1 MAIAQETAGPP
12 RRDLAWYRAQSR
24 TPALVAF
31 ALGALALL
39 LTTIGLAVVLV
50 VQGLTPWES
59 LALGFKS
66 NEFSTVGIAGIVTGV
81 LAMASGF
88 FFFRQMPT
96 KVSREAAVAGAVLG
110 LQAAAI
116 GAIAVWFGESATVE
130 DFVRNYLDLERI
142 GPEID
147 AFVNGAKNT
156 VVLAVTSQF
165 FGILLGLVLSVLAVS
180 KRSVVRAPARAYINF
195 FRGTPLVWQLVMF
208 GIGIPIGLQI
218 NIPTYTAAVVVFS
231 LNTAAYAAEVF
242 RAGIQSIE
250 RGQLEAARGLGMS
263 QLQALRYA
271 VIPQAVRRVIPPLM
285 NEFVILIKDTSLVLI
300 LGLTA
305 GQRDLMSVGNFL
317 QNNTFNPSF
326 LVATALG
333 YLIITLPAIRLVN
346 ILERKLRSGL
356 VGVTA

>member
-1 MAIAQETAGPP
+1 MAVVEQGSPP
-12 RRDLAWYRAQSR
+12 KRDFAWYRSESR
-24 TPALVAF
+24 TPSVIVF
-31 ALGALALL
+31 FLGA
-39 LTTIGLAVVLV
+39 IGLALVTVGAVAVLWLG
-50 VQGLTPWES
+50 GLTPS
-59 LALGFKS
+59 DNLILGFKS
-66 NEFSTVGIAGIVTGV
+66 NEFTGVNVFGIVGGV
-81 LAMASGF
+81 LSLVGGF
-88 FFFRQMPT
+88 AIFSRMPT
-96 KVSREAAVAGAVLG
+96 KVSREQAIAGAVLG
-110 LQAAAI
+110 GQAI
-116 GAIAVWFGESATVE
+116 VLGAVALLFSESATV
-130 DFVRNYLDLERI
+130 DKFVTNYLDIERI
-142 GPEID
+142 QPEID

-156 VVLAVTSQF
+156 VILAVVSQF
-165 FGILLGLVLSVLAVS
+165 FGIIMGLILAVLAVS
-180 KRSVVRAPARAYINF
+180 KRAVVRAPARAYINF

-218 NIPTYTAAVVVFS
+218 NIPTYTAAIVVFS

-285 NEFVILIKDTSLVLI
+285 NEFVILVKDTSLVLV

-333 YLIITLPAIRLVN
+333 YLIITLPSIRLVN

>member
-1 MAIAQETAGPP
+1 MAVQQAVPP
-12 RRDLAWYRAQSR
+12 RRDFDWYRSESR
-24 TPALVAF
+24 TPAVATF
-31 ALGALALL
+31 TIGALALL
-39 LTTIGLAVVLV
+39 LTTVGAIVVLM
-50 VQGLTPWES
+50 VQGATPWES

-66 NEFSTVGIAGIVTGV
+66 NEFSTVAVAGV
-81 LAMASGF
+81 LAGLAAVVMGAVF
-88 FFFRQMPT
+88 FGQMPT
-96 KVSREAAVAGAVLG
+96 KVSREEAIAGAVLG
-110 LQAAAI
+110 GQAFII
-116 GAIAVWFGESATVE
+116 GLVALSFSESATVE
-130 DFVRNYLDLERI
+130 DFVRNYLDFERI
-142 GPEID
+142 QPEID

-156 VVLAVTSQF
+156 VLLALTSQF
-165 FGILLGLVLSVLAVS
+165 FGMLGGLILAVLAVS

-250 RGQLEAARGLGMS
+250 KGQLEAARGLGMS
-263 QLQALRYA
+263 QLQALRFA

-285 NEFVILIKDTSLVLI
+285 NEFVILVKDTSLVLV

-333 YLIITLPAIRLVN
+333 YLVITLPAIRLVN
-346 ILERKLRSGL
+346 ILERRLRSGL

>member
-1 MAIAQETAGPP
+1 VALAQQQAPP
-12 RRDLAWYRAQSR
+12 KRDLAWYRSESR
-24 TPALVAF
+24 TTSVVVF
-31 ALGALALL
+31 AIGAIALALVTVGSFL
-39 LTTIGLAVVLV
+39 VLWL
-50 VQGLTPWES
+50 GGATPADS
-59 LALGFKS
+59 LILGFKS
-66 NEFSTVGIAGIVTGV
+66 NEFAGVNLFGIIGGVLSVVGGIVIF
-81 LAMASGF
+81 S
-88 FFFRQMPT
+88 RMPT
-96 KVSREAAVAGAVLG
+96 KVSREQAIAGAVLG
-110 LQAAAI
+110 GQAIVI
-116 GAIAVWFGESATVE
+116 GAVALLFSESDTV
-130 DFVRNYLDLERI
+130 DRFVTNYLDIERI
-142 GPEID
+142 KPEID

-156 VVLAVTSQF
+156 VILAVVSQF
-165 FGILLGLVLSVLAVS
+165 FGIIIGLILSVLAVS
-180 KRSVVRAPARAYINF
+180 KRAVVRAPARAYINF

-218 NIPTYTAAVVVFS
+218 NIPTYTAAIVVFS

-285 NEFVILIKDTSLVLI
+285 NEFVILVKDTSLVLV

-333 YLIITLPAIRLVN
+333 YLIVTLPSIRLVN